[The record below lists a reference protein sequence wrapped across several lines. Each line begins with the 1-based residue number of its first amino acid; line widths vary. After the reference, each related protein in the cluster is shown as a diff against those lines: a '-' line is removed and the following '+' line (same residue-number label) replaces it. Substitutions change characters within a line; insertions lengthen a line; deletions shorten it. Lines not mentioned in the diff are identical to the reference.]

1 MNGTEQEVLEPTA
14 LAVREELVP
23 HCSFSGIEFS
33 PTLAAIAKALLI
45 AQGNM
50 DEVFKSS
57 TNPHFRSKYAD
68 LPSCINAVKPA
79 LQAAG
84 IALLQAATSNA
95 DASVVFVET
104 MFLHESGEWVRSRL
118 GLRPVKTDPQGAG
131 SAITYGRRYTV
142 LAMCGVAP
150 EEDDDGNRASGRAIT
165 SVEPPSRP
173 APRPQPAAPPRK
185 PPVPP
190 PAPPAHPEPELPP
203 AGKPPPPT
211 ERPPVP
217 PPGPNALPP
226 EPVGPTPAQRK
237 QLFALAAELGMDE
250 KRRHDFGDAQ
260 FRKPSSK
267 TWTKDEVSRAIDVL
281 SRRLDARNQAV
292 ADAQAGP

>member
-1 MNGTEQEVLEPTA
+1 MNARDPADVFEDEMDEMIESAANEQRRLRDPQ
-14 LAVREELVP
+14 AVET
-23 HCSFSGIEFS
+23 SGIEFS
-33 PTLAAIAKALLI
+33 PTLAPIAKALLI

-84 IALLQAATSNA
+84 IALLQAATSSA

-150 EEDDDGNRASGRAIT
+150 EEDDDGNRASGRAQT

-173 APRPQPAAPPRK
+173 APRPQPASPPRR

-203 AGKPPPPT
+203 S
-211 ERPPVP
+211 
-217 PPGPNALPP
+217 
-226 EPVGPTPAQRK
+226 EPVGPSPAQRK
-237 QLFALAAELGMDE
+237 QLFALADELKMDE
-250 KRRHDFGDAQ
+250 RARHQFGEIQ

-267 TWTKDEVSRAIDVL
+267 TWSREEVSRAIDVL
-281 SRRLDARNQAV
+281 NRRLDARNAAV